1 MRSIPQRLVGQVATA
16 LLLAAASAAQTTWYV
31 DASAAPPGMGTQQR
45 PYASIQY
52 AIDQPA
58 TKGGD
63 TLLLAP
69 GEYVGN
75 INVKKALS
83 LKGALG
89 PDETILIGEET
100 SPFIDYAVMFS
111 YGSSSLEG
119 VTIQAP
125 DGALCTF
132 GTPLT
137 VRRCV
142 LIGLQQGQVGF
153 AIFEGD
159 SLTLIENCTL
169 SGFNTG
175 IYSEVIACGPIQF
188 DSCVFADISEDL
200 GDGGS
205 WCDTS
210 SKTAS
215 YCTFDALNAAS
226 SWLVTQPT
234 VSPDLGLWAPAQL
247 DVHLEPL
254 SPCIDQGNPMLP
266 PDPDGSRAD
275 VGAFPYDPHYAESP
289 TTYCTGK
296 RHSAG
301 CVPHVTW
308 SGEPSLSGR
317 DDFVLVAQDALSGM
331 SGKFIWSTGFQATP
345 FAGGTLCVAA
355 PFVRGPLLASGGAG
369 AANCSGAFV
378 WPVQHAYMQAQ
389 LWQPGQVLYA
399 QAWGRDIGSALP
411 EKSQLSDAIVFQ
423 VLP

>member
-1 MRSIPQRLVGQVATA
+1 MRSIPQRLVGQVTTA
-16 LLLAAASAAQTTWYV
+16 LLLAGATAAQSTWYV
-31 DASAAPPGMGTQQR
+31 DASAAPPGLGTQAR

-52 AIDQPA
+52 AIDQST
-58 TKGGD
+58 TKHGD
-63 TLLLAP
+63 TLLVAP

-75 INVKKALS
+75 IHVKKALDIRGS
-83 LKGALG
+83 LG
-89 PDETILIGEET
+89 PDKTILVGEET
-100 SPFIDYAVMFS
+100 SSFTDFVVTFTS
-111 YGSSSLEG
+111 GTSSLEG
-119 VTIQAP
+119 VTIHAP
-125 DGALCTF
+125 DSALVIW

-142 LIGLQQGQVGF
+142 LIGSQQGHFGV
-153 AIFEGD
+153 AIFE
-159 SLTLIENCTL
+159 SIALTLIETCTL
-169 SGFNTG
+169 AGFTTG
-175 IYSEVIACGPIQF
+175 IYSEVTSCGPIQV

-200 GDGGS
+200 GDGGT
-205 WCDTS
+205 WCDAPSKSAS
-210 SKTAS
+210 SCA
-215 YCTFDALNAAS
+215 FDALYATN
-226 SWLVTQPT
+226 SWLVAQPT

-275 VGAFPYDPHYAESP
+275 VGAYPYDPHYAESP

-301 CVPHVTW
+301 CVPHVSW

-317 DDFVLVAQDALSGM
+317 DDFVLVAQNALSGM
-331 SGKFIWSTGFQATP
+331 SGKFIWSTAFQATP

-369 AANCSGAFV
+369 PANCSGAFV
-378 WPVQHAYMQAQ
+378 WPVTHAYMQAQ

-399 QAWGRDIGSALP
+399 QAWGRDIGSAFP